1 MVFGI
6 TPSLYAKVGSYIFG
20 AYGLQM
26 LVVPENMMTDHFNAT
41 LYELSAAVGASPID
55 KGKVATI
62 AASLLQTIDDL
73 DRILATHTS
82 FMVGTWINEARAWG
96 ATEAESDHYEW
107 SARNQITLWG
117 PSGRQGTV
125 DYAAK
130 GWSGVTKTYYQE
142 RWALFLKTLQASADG
157 VVDQVAFNAAVLA
170 QVEQPWQHKTA
181 KTQPFPSE
189 PSEDALAVAQALH
202 GKYGR

>member
-1 MVFGI
+1 M
-6 TPSLYAKVGSYIFG
+6 
-20 AYGLQM
+20 
-26 LVVPENMMTDHFNAT
+26 
-41 LYELSAAVGASPID
+41 
-55 KGKVATI
+55 
-62 AASLLQTIDDL
+62 
-73 DRILATHTS
+73 
-82 FMVGTWINEARAWG
+82 
-96 ATEAESDHYEW
+96 
-107 SARNQITLWG
+107 
-117 PSGRQGTV
+117 

-130 GWSGVTKTYYQE
+130 GWSGVTKTYYRE

-181 KTQPFPSE
+181 ETQPFPSE